1 MPIRLDR
8 YSSILR
14 KEISDILFKRMQ
26 DQGLGL
32 VSITHIKISKDVS
45 QASVYFS
52 VLGTD
57 KDKAKVYRKLN
68 DASKFIKG
76 EISRVIRNVTI
87 PELIFVFDDS
97 LERGVAMS
105 QRIDEIIRED
115 TQGRT

>member
-8 YSSILR
+8 YGSVLR
-14 KEISDILFKRMQ
+14 KEISDILFKKMQ

-32 VSITHIKISKDVS
+32 VSVTHIKISKDVS

-52 VLGTD
+52 VLGGD
-57 KDKAKVYRKLN
+57 QEKAKVYRKLN
-68 DASKFIKG
+68 DAAKFIKG

-87 PELIFVFDDS
+87 PDLIFVYDDS
-97 LERGVAMS
+97 LDRGVRMS

-115 TQGRT
+115 SSNR